1 MGKREEA
8 PLSSPPK
15 EKRER
20 PLERGKASVF
30 LSPPIRG
37 RGRREGLGRLLG
49 ARGSSPPLWCF
60 PSLRKGRAGGGLIR
74 DGVP

>member
-37 RGRREGLGRLLG
+37 KGRREGLGRLLG
-49 ARGSSPPLWCF
+49 ARGSSPRF

>member
-37 RGRREGLGRLLG
+37 KGRKEGVGRLLG
-49 ARGSSPPLWCF
+49 ARVPLPRSGVF
-60 PSLRKGRAGGGLIR
+60 PLFGKVGRGEG
-74 DGVP
+74 